1 MLEPLTQKT
10 KDQHLFIDPYQP
22 GGLNTALISFVA
34 SETNQRIDL
43 EKHSADQV
51 AVKIRGGFESAKA
64 AVEHVGH
71 LDRTIDTYAVDMYK
85 WTLVGNVHK
94 VTDGL
99 HEHHLVDMIKA
110 HKKRNADAKEAF
122 DARKKQVMD
131 EGLEDQDIPDHV
143 TAKADAKAKTEGE
156 DEGEDDIV
164 VPLAEGATATDKN
177 KPSLNDRDYV
187 TVPGQ
192 SYAILSV
199 VERDLEM
206 QEIDTPQG
214 VIGIKIRGVFETRE
228 QAEAHMEK
236 LGKLD
241 PDFDQLLCDMYR
253 FSMCP
258 PELEKVEQIKYRDEY
273 LNNLFGGYEKSKE
286 EAAAFQMERDMIP
299 HVERNVHPAE
309 LAAET
314 AVAAVAGPS
323 K

>member
-1 MLEPLTQKT
+1 MLEPLTQEI

-22 GGLNTALISFVA
+22 GGLKTALISFVA
-34 SETNQRIDL
+34 SETNQRTDL

-51 AVKIRGGFESAKA
+51 AVKIRGGFESAKS

-85 WTLVGNVHK
+85 WTCVGNVHK
-94 VTDGL
+94 ITDGT

-131 EGLEDQDIPDHV
+131 EGLEEHEIPDHV
-143 TAKADAKAKTEGE
+143 AANKAKAKDDE
-156 DEGEDDIV
+156 DVI
-164 VPLAEGATATDKN
+164 VPLAEGATAADKD

-187 TVPGQ
+187 TVSGQ

-199 VERDLEM
+199 VERDLEL
-206 QEIDTPQG
+206 QELLTPQG

-258 PELEKVEQIKYRDEY
+258 PELEKVEQVKYRDEY

-286 EAAAFQMERDMIP
+286 EAAAFQMERDMLP

-314 AVAAVAGPS
+314 AALAGPS
-323 K
+323 TKS